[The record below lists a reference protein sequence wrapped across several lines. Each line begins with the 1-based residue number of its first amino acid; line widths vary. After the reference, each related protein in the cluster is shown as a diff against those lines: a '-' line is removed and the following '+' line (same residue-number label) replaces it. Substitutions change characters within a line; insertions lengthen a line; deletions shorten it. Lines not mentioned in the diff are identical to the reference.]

1 MAGWAWGTDFDD
13 PERAVGGH
21 PDMDRDQI
29 LDLLTDAAVEVMDV
43 EREVVTPEARFVEDL
58 NGDSLSVLE
67 ILEIL
72 QDKLDVDLPTE
83 AFDGVGTVGQA
94 ADVIVKIVSER
105 AESPAG

>member
-1 MAGWAWGTDFDD
+1 
-13 PERAVGGH
+13 
-21 PDMDRDQI
+21 MDRDQI

-67 ILEIL
+67 IL

-83 AFDGVGTVGQA
+83 SFDGVGTVGQA
-94 ADVIVKIVSER
+94 ADVITKIVSER
-105 AESPAG
+105 AESTTG

>member
-1 MAGWAWGTDFDD
+1 MSMTGNTMAMGNTQ
-13 PERAVGGH
+13 GGSTY
-21 PDMDRDQI
+21 MDRDQI
-29 LDLLTDAAVEVMDV
+29 LELLTDAAVEVMDV
-43 EREVVTPEARFVEDL
+43 DREVVTPDARFVEDL

-94 ADVIVKIVSER
+94 ADVILKIVSER
-105 AESPAG
+105 TESATG

>member
-1 MAGWAWGTDFDD
+1 
-13 PERAVGGH
+13 
-21 PDMDRDQI
+21 MDRDQI

-43 EREVVTPEARFVEDL
+43 DRASVTPDARFVEDL

-94 ADVIVKIVSER
+94 ADVITKLVSER
-105 AESPAG
+105 AESATG

>member
-1 MAGWAWGTDFDD
+1 
-13 PERAVGGH
+13 
-21 PDMDRDQI
+21 MDRDQI
-29 LDLLTDAAVEVMDV
+29 LELLTDAAVEVMDV
-43 EREVVTPEARFVEDL
+43 DRDAVTAEARFVEDL

-94 ADVIVKIVSER
+94 ADVILNIVSGQ
-105 AESPAG
+105 AESATA